1 MDFEWDKAKRE
12 ENLRKHGVD
21 FLRAAIMFE
30 NAIIERIDDRVDY
43 GKERVLALG
52 EVEGTVYRV
61 AYTLLGTRIRI
72 ISAMKASRNE
82 QKTSYQAVFGRGD

>member
-1 MDFEWDKAKRE
+1 MEFEWDEAKRE

-30 NAIIERIDDRVDY
+30 TAIIERVDDREHYGDERMIPLGQVD
-43 GKERVLALG
+43 GVP
-52 EVEGTVYRV
+52 YRIV
-61 AYTLLGTRIRI
+61 YTLRGTRIRI

-82 QKTSYQAVFGRGD
+82 QKIYYQAVFGRGD